1 VALRGGEGD
10 DTLGGG
16 GMDAIGGEGGG
27 DKDSGDQLPDA
38 TAEEINEAFSLD
50 FDDLIGQTD

>member
-1 VALRGGEGD
+1 
-10 DTLGGG
+10 
-16 GMDAIGGEGGG
+16 
-27 DKDSGDQLPDA
+27 LPDA